1 MKEIRDED
9 IEIALEGEAGD
20 PEQSEGQ
27 FDVKAKK
34 LREEISRLRGEKQEY
49 MDGWQRAKADY
60 VNALKR
66 FEEEKKLE
74 RARGIAKAAEILL
87 PAFDS
92 LERSREHGRIPEG
105 FVAIA
110 KQLENAF
117 AALGL
122 EPVGQVGEPFDPAL
136 HEALGQD
143 VAESSGEDDTVSVV
157 LESGWKIG
165 EVLIRPAKV
174 RVAHFEKTN

>member
-1 MKEIRDED
+1 MDEPED
-9 IEIALEGEAGD
+9 IEIALDGEEEEGGGD
-20 PEQSEGQ
+20 
-27 FDVKAKK
+27 AKLK
-34 LREEISRLRGEKQEY
+34 RLRAEITRLRAEKQEY

-60 VNALKR
+60 VNVLKR

-92 LERSREHGRIPEG
+92 LERSREHGHIPEG
-105 FVAIA
+105 FMAIA

-122 EPVGQVGEPFDPAL
+122 EPVGRVGESFDPAL

-143 VAESSGEDDTVSVV
+143 VAESSGEDDTVSAV
-157 LESGWKIG
+157 LEHGWRLG
-165 EVLIRPAKV
+165 DTLIRPAKV
-174 RVAHFEKTN
+174 RITHHS